1 VAAAAA
7 SRRPKAKSPHRQGT
21 ASRTRKLVVIA
32 FLDASALID
41 LVDLVTRQPVVAE
54 TVED

>member
-1 VAAAAA
+1 
-7 SRRPKAKSPHRQGT
+7 
-21 ASRTRKLVVIA
+21 VIA